1 MLDLRKLEVFIKVYE
16 TRSFSKASSLLYLA
30 QPTVTLHVKD
40 LEQELGV
47 NLLDRNTRKVI
58 PTKAGKIV
66 YKYGKEIISILK
78 HMEKEL
84 EILKSEK
91 SGVITIGA
99 STIPG
104 QYILPRAIKLFKEK
118 RPEVSIFLKMG
129 DSKEIVEKVFNREI
143 EFGIVGAI
151 FPTKELVF
159 IPCFEDEIVLIGPK
173 DTNILEIRLEDL
185 YHLPILK
192 REEGSG
198 TWKNVVHNLEKVGI
212 NLRDL
217 NIIGEMG
224 STEAI
229 KEAVKSGLGFGFV
242 SNLAIWLEKGLN
254 LVKVIKIRDF
264 YIKRKFYLI
273 YPKGIQLFPVEA
285 EFLEFI
291 RTFNVKDL
299 VKEPMIP

>member
-40 LEQELGV
+40 LEEELGV
-47 NLLDRNTRKVI
+47 NLLDRNTRRVI

-66 YKYGKEIISILK
+66 YRYGREILNILK

-84 EILKSEK
+84 EILRSEK

-104 QYILPRAIKLFKEK
+104 QYILPKVIKLFKEE

-129 DSKEIVEKVFNREI
+129 DSKEIVEKVLNREI
-143 EFGIVGAI
+143 EFGVVGAV
-151 FPTKELVF
+151 FPNKELIF

-173 DTNILEIRLEDL
+173 DMDIVEIELKDI
-185 YHLPILK
+185 YSLPILK

-198 TWKNVVHNLEKVGI
+198 TWKNVVYNLEKAGI
-212 NLRDL
+212 SLKDL

-242 SNLAIWLEKGLN
+242 SDLAIVLERKLN
-254 LVKVIKIRDF
+254 LVKVIKIRNLN
-264 YIKRKFYLI
+264 IKRKFYLI
-273 YPKGIQLFPVEA
+273 YHKGIRLFPVETR
-285 EFLEFI
+285 FLEFI
-291 RTFNVKDL
+291 KTFDVKKL
-299 VKEPMIP
+299 LKEAETP